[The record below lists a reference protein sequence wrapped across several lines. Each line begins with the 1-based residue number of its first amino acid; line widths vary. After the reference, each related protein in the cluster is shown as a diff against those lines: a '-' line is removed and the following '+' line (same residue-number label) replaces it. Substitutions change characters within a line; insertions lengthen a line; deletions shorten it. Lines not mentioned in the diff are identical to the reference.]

1 MQPRRKPSCTP
12 ADVVLCCLILLCLT
26 IGGLVF
32 LLVHRNP

>member
-1 MQPRRKPSCTP
+1 MQQRRKRSCTP
-12 ADVVLCCLILLCLT
+12 TDVVLCCLILLCLT